1 MNNQP
6 FRSFYN
12 ALGNNTHVGDAWK
25 NADGVMQT
33 TAAPAATTTGTAAT
47 TADAKTDTG
56 CGCSDAKKKQALYF
70 LSGLLCGGVAC
81 YFLSK

>member
-12 ALGNNTHVGDAWK
+12 ALGNNPQVGDAWK

-33 TAAPAATTTGTAAT
+33 TAAPATTAAATTTAAT
-47 TADAKTDTG
+47 ADTG
-56 CGCSDAKKKQALYF
+56 CGCSDAKKKQVMVF
-70 LSGLLCGGVAC
+70 LSGLLCGGVLC